1 MKADGTEQIGYLMKA
16 IIKKWRSTLD
26 QRLAGIGMSEA
37 RWFCLLH
44 LGRAE
49 APMPQVELAEAMGIT
64 PPSLV
69 KLLDR
74 LEEDGWVERLPEPQD
89 RRAKRVNLTPK
100 AHEMVKVIEDEAQ
113 QLRQEVW
120 KGISA
125 SDRQTFLRVLQ
136 QLDSTLDGIPLNT
149 PATGD
154 AS

>member
-1 MKADGTEQIGYLMKA
+1 MKSDGTEQIGYLMKA
-16 IIKKWRSTLD
+16 IIKKWRGTLD
-26 QRLAGIGMSEA
+26 QRLASLGMSEA

-49 APMPQVELAEAMGIT
+49 SPLPQVELAEAMGIT

-113 QLRQEVW
+113 KLRQEVW

-125 SDRQTFLRVLQ
+125 SDRNICLRVLQ
-136 QLDSTLDGIPLNT
+136 QLESTLDSIPLN
-149 PATGD
+149 PSAEGE

>member
-1 MKADGTEQIGYLMKA
+1 MKTDGTEQIGYLMKT

-26 QRLAGIGMSEA
+26 SRLARLGMSEA
-37 RWFCLLH
+37 RWFCLLA

-49 APMPQVELAEAMGIT
+49 APMPQGQLAEAMGIT

-89 RRAKRVNLTPK
+89 RRAKRVGLTPK
-100 AHEMVKVIEDEAQ
+100 AQEMVKTIEDEAHA
-113 QLRQEVW
+113 LRQEVW

-125 SDRQTFLRVLQ
+125 NDRQTFLRVLQ
-136 QLDSTLDGIPLNT
+136 HLDGSLDDIPLNP
-149 PATGD
+149 PAAGD